1 MLTNKVADEEIKED
15 ASANNLNLN
24 EKDKLNKSQEDLMN
38 EELVEQDNDEI
49 ISNEP
54 KHDKS
59 KSNKNKN
66 DKIQEEEDDDDDEA
80 DLKDSNYEVTIS
92 QNHSTI
98 IDNLDL
104 TKHELPN
111 DLSHVSIVTIDDN
124 GKEVVIKT
132 DNEEMNDQNEVG
144 EINFQNEKSQKEV
157 SLVRN
162 ENYQNDIIVVNN
174 EYMPQSEQIS
184 DTHEQL
190 VNNNVRNYNQES
202 ISQVETDD
210 QLSVQTTS
218 SDSSYI
224 ENGKSSGIKVNVNL
238 ISNSEQNLTDELN
251 TKIDK
256 TKDESKTRV
265 DQVPLQ
271 TDLDDKQLQNTPNGV
286 PTSSLNT
293 KQHASSL
300 KRELSD
306 TGSFASFYSASSET
320 DNKIQDEKQ
329 QIILRKKKEK
339 V

>member
-1 MLTNKVADEEIKED
+1 MITNKVADEEIKED
-15 ASANNLNLN
+15 ASANKLNLN

-38 EELVEQDNDEI
+38 EQLVEQDNDET

-54 KHDKS
+54 K
-59 KSNKNKN
+59 N
-66 DKIQEEEDDDDDEA
+66 DKIIEEEDQA
-80 DLKDSNYEVTIS
+80 DLKDLNYEVTIS

-144 EINFQNEKSQKEV
+144 EINFQNEKSQKEG

-184 DTHEQL
+184 ETHEEL
-190 VNNNVRNYNQES
+190 VNNNLRNYNQES
-202 ISQVETDD
+202 ISQVEIDD
-210 QLSVQTTS
+210 RLSVQTTS

-224 ENGKSSGIKVNVNL
+224 ENGKSSGIKLNVNL
-238 ISNSEQNLTDELN
+238 KSNSEQNLIDESN
-251 TKIDK
+251 TKIEK

-271 TDLDDKQLQNTPNGV
+271 TDLDDKQPQNTPNGV
-286 PTSSLNT
+286 PTSSINT

-320 DNKIQDEKQ
+320 ENKIQDEKQ

>member
-1 MLTNKVADEEIKED
+1 MITNKVADEEIKED
-15 ASANNLNLN
+15 ASANKLNLN

-38 EELVEQDNDEI
+38 EQLVEQDNDET

-54 KHDKS
+54 K
-59 KSNKNKN
+59 N
-66 DKIQEEEDDDDDEA
+66 DKIIEEEDQA
-80 DLKDSNYEVTIS
+80 DLKDLNYEVTIS

-144 EINFQNEKSQKEV
+144 EINFQNEKSQKEG

-184 DTHEQL
+184 ETHEEL
-190 VNNNVRNYNQES
+190 VNNNLRNYNQES
-202 ISQVETDD
+202 ISQVEIDD
-210 QLSVQTTS
+210 RLSVQTTS

-224 ENGKSSGIKVNVNL
+224 ENGKSSGIKLNVNL
-238 ISNSEQNLTDELN
+238 KSNSEQNLIDESN
-251 TKIDK
+251 TKIEK
-256 TKDESKTRV
+256 TKDEPKTRV

-271 TDLDDKQLQNTPNGV
+271 TDLDDKQPQNTPNGV
-286 PTSSLNT
+286 PTSSINT

-320 DNKIQDEKQ
+320 ENKIQDEKQ

>member
-24 EKDKLNKSQEDLMN
+24 QNDKLNKSQEDLIN

-54 KHDKS
+54 KHDK
-59 KSNKNKN
+59 NKI
-66 DKIQEEEDDDDDEA
+66 DKIQEKEKEEEEEDET

-184 DTHEQL
+184 DTHSEL
-190 VNNNVRNYNQES
+190 VKNNVRNYNQES
-202 ISQVETDD
+202 ISQLETDD

-218 SDSSYI
+218 SDSSYV

-256 TKDESKTRV
+256 TKDESKTKV

-271 TDLDDKQLQNTPNGV
+271 TDLDDKQLNTPNGV